1 MGGEKELEE
10 TRSSE
15 RFLVSTLSSVWTDLG
30 LGMGITLAGEA
41 RRMESCDVKKFSLTH
56 LLSQYAIYTQMF
68 THTQWLYIYTDKNPY
83 NTN

>member
-1 MGGEKELEE
+1 MGGEKEFEE

-41 RRMESCDVKKFSLTH
+41 RRMESFDVKKFSLTH
-56 LLSQYAIYTQMF
+56 LLSQYAIYTHNGY
-68 THTQWLYIYTDKNPY
+68 TYIYTDKNPY